1 MTAAALATWL
11 HAHGAVFAVSHI
23 RQDGTH
29 YVQWSR
35 RAIDACYQDAIKLS
49 TSFA

>member
-1 MTAAALATWL
+1 MTAEQLATWL

-23 RQDGTH
+23 RPNGTH

-35 RAIDACYQDAIKLS
+35 RSIDACYQDAITFSLH
-49 TSFA
+49 